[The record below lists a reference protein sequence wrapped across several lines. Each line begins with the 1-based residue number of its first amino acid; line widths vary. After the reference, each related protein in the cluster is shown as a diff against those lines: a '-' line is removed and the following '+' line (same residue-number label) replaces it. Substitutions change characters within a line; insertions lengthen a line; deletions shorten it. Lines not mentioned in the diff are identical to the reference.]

1 MIQRFYVWVCIWE
14 TYNYCLDETSAL
26 QQYHSNQAEC
36 QSTDE
41 WVKKIWCVRMFVYM
55 YSGYFYRIFLGLKK
69 EGNPVICDKI
79 AQETSLLTEVLLV
92 RYEWCTVSCRYTYG
106 VGLGG
111 FGCVYAPWD
120 HHHGHDGKRAVTSS
134 SLLACLGAYSIPR
147 AVPDLLSVTTVS
159 LCFLEFYING
169 IV

>member
-1 MIQRFYVWVCIWE
+1 MIQRFYAWVCLWKI
-14 TYNYCLDETSAL
+14 YNYCLDEISAL

-41 WVKKIWCVRMFVYM
+41 WVKKMWCVCMLVYM
-55 YSGYFYRIFLGLKK
+55 YSGYFYRIFFGLKK
-69 EGNPVICDKI
+69 EGNLVICDKI

-92 RYEWCTVSCRYTYG
+92 RNEWRTVSCRYTYG

-111 FGCVYAPWD
+111 FCCVYAPWN
-120 HHHGHDGKRAVTSS
+120 HHRGHSDKRTVTSS
-134 SLLACLGAYSIPR
+134 SLLVRVCAYSIPG
-147 AVPDLLSVTTVS
+147 AVPDLLSATIVS
-159 LCFLEFYING
+159 LCSLEFYING